1 MARFDVY
8 VNPGGNGFL
17 VDVQADL
24 LSHLN
29 SRLVIPLV
37 PTRIAPTPMKVL
49 NPIFQIEDTACLMLT
64 QQMAA
69 VSVQM
74 LKRPVLNLNERRDE
88 VVAAIDLLLQG
99 F

>member
-8 VNPGGNGFL
+8 RNPDGNGFQL
-17 VDVQADL
+17 DVQADL
-24 LSHLN
+24 MSRLN

-37 PTRIAPTPMKVL
+37 RSDIAPTHIKAL
-49 NPIFQIEDTACLMLT
+49 NPIFKLEEATYLMFT

-74 LKRPVLNLNERRDE
+74 LKRPVLNVNDRRDE
-88 VVAAIDLLLQG
+88 VVAAVDLLLQG

>member
-8 VNPGGNGFL
+8 ANPDGNGFL
-17 VDVQADL
+17 LDVQADL
-24 LSHLN
+24 MSHLN

-37 PTRIAPTPMKVL
+37 SAAIAPAPIKVL
-49 NPIFQIEDTACLMLT
+49 NPVVQIEDATYLLLT

-69 VSVQM
+69 VPVQI
-74 LKRPVLNLNERRDE
+74 LKRPVLNVNDRRDE
-88 VVAAIDLLLQG
+88 VVAAIDLSLQG

>member
-8 VNPGGNGFL
+8 GSPDRNGFL

-24 LSHLN
+24 MSNLN

-37 PTRIAPTPMKVL
+37 PAGIAPAPIKVL
-49 NPIFQIEDTACLMLT
+49 NPIFQIEGATYLMLT

-69 VSVQM
+69 VSAQM
-74 LKRPVLNLNERRDE
+74 LKRPVLNVNDRRDE
-88 VVAAIDLLLQG
+88 VVAAMDLLLQG

>member
-8 VNPGGNGFL
+8 ANPDGKGFL
-17 VDVQADL
+17 LDVQADL
-24 LSHLN
+24 MGHLD

-37 PTRIAPTPMKVL
+37 PSGIAPTPMKVL
-49 NPIFQIEDTACLMLT
+49 NLIFQIQDATYVMLT

-74 LKRPVLNLNERRDE
+74 LKKPVLNANGRRDE
-88 VVAAIDLLLQG
+88 VVAAIDLMLQG

>member
-8 VNPGGNGFL
+8 RNPDGNGFL
-17 VDVQADL
+17 LDVQADL
-24 LSHLN
+24 MSHLK

-37 PTRIAPTPMKVL
+37 RSDIAPLPIKVL
-49 NPIFQIEDTACLMLT
+49 NPVFELEDALYMLLT

-69 VSVQM
+69 VSIRM
-74 LKRPVLNLNERRDE
+74 LKSPVHNVNDRRDE

>member
-8 VNPGGNGFL
+8 ANPGGSGFL

-24 LSHLN
+24 MSHLN

-37 PTRIAPTPMKVL
+37 HSGIAPTPMKVL
-49 NPIFQIEDTACLMLT
+49 NPIFPIEDASYLMLT

-74 LKRPVLNLNERRDE
+74 LKRPVLNVNDRRDE

>member
-8 VNPGGNGFL
+8 ANPDGNGFL

-24 LSHLN
+24 MSHLN

-37 PTRIAPTPMKVL
+37 PSNIAPTPIRVL
-49 NPIFQIEDTACLMLT
+49 NPIFQIDNATYLMLT

-69 VSVQM
+69 VSVQI
-74 LKRPVLNLNERRDE
+74 LKRPVLSVNNRRDE

>member
-8 VNPGGNGFL
+8 ANPDGNGFL

-24 LSHLN
+24 MSHLN

-37 PTRIAPTPMKVL
+37 GSNIAPTPIKVL
-49 NPIFQIEDTACLMLT
+49 NPIFQIDGATYLMLT

-74 LKRPVLNLNERRDE
+74 LKRPVLNLNDRRDE

-99 F
+99 L

>member
-8 VNPGGNGFL
+8 AHPDGNGFL
-17 VDVQADL
+17 LDVQADL
-24 LSHLN
+24 MSHLN

-37 PTRIAPTPMKVL
+37 PAGIAPTPMKIL
-49 NPIFQIEDTACLMLT
+49 NPAFQIQDAPHLLLT

-69 VSVQM
+69 VSVQI
-74 LKRPVLNLNERRDE
+74 LKKPLVNVNERRDD

>member
-8 VNPGGNGFL
+8 ANPGGSGFL

-24 LSHLN
+24 MSHLN

-37 PTRIAPTPMKVL
+37 PFAIAPTPVKGL
-49 NPIFQIEDTACLMLT
+49 NPVFQIEDATYLMLT

-69 VSVQM
+69 VSIQT
-74 LKRPVLNLNERRDE
+74 LKKPVLNVIDRRDE
-88 VVAAIDLLLQG
+88 VVASIDMLLQG

>member
-1 MARFDVY
+1 
-8 VNPGGNGFL
+8 
-17 VDVQADL
+17 
-24 LSHLN
+24 
-29 SRLVIPLV
+29 
-37 PTRIAPTPMKVL
+37 
-49 NPIFQIEDTACLMLT
+49 MLT

-74 LKRPVLNLNERRDE
+74 LKRPIINANDRRDA

>member
-8 VNPGGNGFL
+8 ANPDGNGFL
-17 VDVQADL
+17 LDIQADL
-24 LSHLN
+24 MSHLN
-29 SRLVIPLV
+29 SRMVIPLV
-37 PTRIAPTPMKVL
+37 PSGIAPTPMKVL
-49 NPIFQIEDTACLMLT
+49 NPIFQIEAATYLMLT

-74 LKRPVLNLNERRDE
+74 LKRPVLNVNGRRDE

>member
-8 VNPGGNGFL
+8 ANPDGNGYL

-24 LSHLN
+24 MNHLN

-37 PTRIAPTPMKVL
+37 RSNIAPTPIKVL
-49 NPIFQIEDTACLMLT
+49 NPIFQIEDAAYLMLT

-69 VSVQM
+69 VSVQI
-74 LKRPVLNLNERRDE
+74 LKRPVLNVNNRRDE
-88 VVAAIDLLLQG
+88 VVAAIGLLLQG

>member
-8 VNPGGNGFL
+8 ANPDGNGFL

-24 LSHLN
+24 MSHLN

-37 PTRIAPTPMKVL
+37 RSNIAPTPIKVL
-49 NPIFQIEDTACLMLT
+49 NPIFQIEGTPYLMLT

-74 LKRPVLNLNERRDE
+74 LKRPVLNANDRRDE

>member
-1 MARFDVY
+1 MARFDIHA
-8 VNPGGNGFL
+8 NPDGNGFL
-17 VDVQADL
+17 LDVQADL
-24 LSHLN
+24 MSHLN

-37 PTRIAPTPMKVL
+37 SSGIAPTPMKVL
-49 NPIFQIEDTACLMLT
+49 NPIFQLQDATYLMLT

-74 LKRPVLNLNERRDE
+74 LKRPVLNVNDRRDE

>member
-8 VNPGGNGFL
+8 VNPDGNGFL

-24 LSHLN
+24 MSHLN

-37 PTRIAPTPMKVL
+37 PAGIAPTPIKVL
-49 NPIFQIEDTACLMLT
+49 NPIFQIEDATYLMLT

-74 LKRPVLNLNERRDE
+74 SKRPVLNVNDRRDE
-88 VVAAIDLLLQG
+88 VAAAIDLLLQG

>member
-1 MARFDVY
+1 MARFEVY
-8 VNPGGNGFL
+8 LNPDGNGFL

-24 LSHLN
+24 MSHLN

-37 PTRIAPTPMKVL
+37 RSNIAPTPIKVL
-49 NPIFQIEDTACLMLT
+49 NPIFQIEEATYLMLT

-74 LKRPVLNLNERRDE
+74 LKRPVLNVNNRRDE

-99 F
+99 Y

>member
-8 VNPGGNGFL
+8 ANPDGNGFL

-24 LSHLN
+24 MSHLN

-37 PTRIAPTPMKVL
+37 ASGIAPIPMKIL
-49 NPIFQIEDTACLMLT
+49 NPAFQIEDATYLLLT

-74 LKRPVLNLNERRDE
+74 LKRPVLNVNNRRDE
-88 VVAAIDLLLQG
+88 IVAAIDLLLQG

>member
-8 VNPGGNGFL
+8 GNPDGNGFL

-24 LSHLN
+24 MSHLN

-37 PTRIAPTPMKVL
+37 PSDIAPTPIKVL
-49 NPIFQIEDTACLMLT
+49 NPIFQIEDATYLMLT

-74 LKRPVLNLNERRDE
+74 LKRPVLNVKDRRDD
-88 VVAAIDLLLQG
+88 VVAAVDLLLQG

>member
-8 VNPGGNGFL
+8 ANPDGNGFL

-24 LSHLN
+24 MSHLN

-37 PTRIAPTPMKVL
+37 PSGIAPTPMKVL
-49 NPIFQIEDTACLMLT
+49 NPIFQIEDTTYMLLT

-69 VSVQM
+69 VSLQM
-74 LKRPVLNLNERRDE
+74 LKKVIINVSARRDE

>member
-8 VNPGGNGFL
+8 ANPDGNGFL
-17 VDVQADL
+17 LDVQADL
-24 LSHLN
+24 MSHLN

-37 PTRIAPTPMKVL
+37 SAAIAPTPIKVL
-49 NPIFQIEDTACLMLT
+49 NPIVQIEDATYLLLT

-69 VSVQM
+69 VPVQI
-74 LKRPVLNLNERRDE
+74 LKRLVLSMNDRCDE
-88 VVAAIDLLLQG
+88 IVAAIDLLLQG

>member
-8 VNPGGNGFL
+8 VNPDGNGFL

-24 LSHLN
+24 MSHLN

-37 PTRIAPTPMKVL
+37 SSNIAPTPIKVL
-49 NPIFQIEDTACLMLT
+49 NPIFQIEDATYLMLT

-69 VSVQM
+69 VSVQI
-74 LKRPVLNLNERRDE
+74 LRKPALNVNHRRDE

>member
-1 MARFDVY
+1 MY

-17 VDVQADL
+17 VDAQADL
-24 LSHLN
+24 MSHLN

-37 PTRIAPTPMKVL
+37 RSDIAPTPLKVL
-49 NPIFQIEDTACLMLT
+49 NPIFQIEDAAYLMLT

-69 VSVQM
+69 VSVQI
-74 LKRPVLNLNERRDE
+74 LKRPVLNVKDRRDE
-88 VVAAIDLLLQG
+88 IVAAIDLLLQG

>member
-8 VNPGGNGFL
+8 VNPDGNGFL

-24 LSHLN
+24 ISHLN

-37 PTRIAPTPMKVL
+37 RSNIAPTPIKVL
-49 NPIFQIEDTACLMLT
+49 NPIFQIEDAAYLMLT

-69 VSVQM
+69 VSVQI
-74 LKRPVLNLNERRDE
+74 LRKPVLNVNHRRDE

>member
-8 VNPGGNGFL
+8 ANPGGNGFL
-17 VDVQADL
+17 LDVQADL
-24 LSHLN
+24 MSHLN
-29 SRLVIPLV
+29 SRLVVPLV
-37 PTRIAPTPMKVL
+37 GSNVALTPIKVL
-49 NPIFQIEDTACLMLT
+49 NPIFRIEGIAYLMLT

-69 VSVQM
+69 VSLQM
-74 LKRPVLNLNERRDE
+74 LKRPVINLTDRRDE

>member
-1 MARFDVY
+1 MARFDLY
-8 VNPGGNGFL
+8 MNPDGNGFL
-17 VDVQADL
+17 LDVQADL
-24 LSHLN
+24 MSHLN

-37 PTRIAPTPMKVL
+37 RCDIAPTPIKVL
-49 NPIFQIEDTACLMLT
+49 NPVFKVEDAPYMLLT

-69 VSVQM
+69 VSAQM
-74 LKRPVLNLNERRDE
+74 LKRPVRNVNDRRDE

>member
-1 MARFDVY
+1 MPRFDVY
-8 VNPGGNGFL
+8 VNPDGNGFL

-24 LSHLN
+24 MSHLN

-37 PTRIAPTPMKVL
+37 RSNIAPAPIKVL
-49 NPIFQIEDTACLMLT
+49 NPIFQIEDATYSMLT

-69 VSVQM
+69 VTVQM
-74 LKRPVLNLNERRDE
+74 LKRPVLNVNDRRDE

>member
-17 VDVQADL
+17 VDAQADL
-24 LSHLN
+24 MSHLN

-37 PTRIAPTPMKVL
+37 RSDIAPTPLKVL
-49 NPIFQIEDTACLMLT
+49 NPIFQIEDAAYLMLT

-69 VSVQM
+69 VSVQI
-74 LKRPVLNLNERRDE
+74 LKRPVLNVKDRRDE
-88 VVAAIDLLLQG
+88 IVAAIDLLLQG

>member
-8 VNPGGNGFL
+8 RNPDGNGFL
-17 VDVQADL
+17 LDVQADL
-24 LSHLN
+24 MSHLK

-37 PTRIAPTPMKVL
+37 HSDIAPLPIKVL
-49 NPIFQIEDTACLMLT
+49 NPVFELEDARYMLLT

-69 VSVQM
+69 VSIRM
-74 LKRPVLNLNERRDE
+74 LKSPVYNVNDRRDE

>member
-1 MARFDVY
+1 MARFDIY
-8 VNPGGNGFL
+8 ANPEGNGFL
-17 VDVQADL
+17 LDVQADL
-24 LSHLN
+24 MSHLN

-37 PTRIAPTPMKVL
+37 RSGIAPTPIKVL
-49 NPIFQIEDTACLMLT
+49 NPIFQIEDATYLMLT

-74 LKRPVLNLNERRDE
+74 LKGPVLNVNNRRDE
-88 VVAAIDLLLQG
+88 VVAAIDLSLQG

>member
-1 MARFDVY
+1 MARFEVY
-8 VNPGGNGFL
+8 LNPDGNGFL

-24 LSHLN
+24 MSHLN

-37 PTRIAPTPMKVL
+37 RSNIAPTPIKVL
-49 NPIFQIEDTACLMLT
+49 NPIFQIEEATYLMLT

-74 LKRPVLNLNERRDE
+74 LKRPVLNVNDRRDE

-99 F
+99 Y

>member
-8 VNPGGNGFL
+8 GNPDGNGFL
-17 VDVQADL
+17 IDVQADL
-24 LSHLN
+24 MSHLN

-37 PTRIAPTPMKVL
+37 PAGIAPAPIKVL
-49 NPIFQIEDTACLMLT
+49 NPIFQIEDATYLVLT

-69 VSVQM
+69 VSAQM
-74 LKRPVLNLNERRDE
+74 LKKPVLNANSRRDE